1 LSPFKKLASQTAIY
15 GLPTIV
21 GRLLN
26 YLLVPI
32 YTRTFSTA
40 QYGTVNEMYAYV
52 SFLLIVLTYGMETSL
67 FNFSRNN
74 ENKEK
79 VYSTILLT
87 IILTSSVFIL
97 GTWLFDQPIADLI
110 NYPNHTEYIIYFGWI
125 LGLDA
130 ISSIAFA
137 KLREQ
142 QKAGLFAGIKILNI
156 AANIFFNLFFI
167 VYCPKLLAQNPQ
179 SWLLKF
185 YDSQVGV
192 GYVFVSNLISS
203 IITILIQLP
212 FILRVKF
219 TFDFSQLKTILK
231 YSSPLL
237 LAGLAGMTNETI
249 DRILL
254 KYLLPEN
261 IALEQVGI
269 YGACYKISL
278 IMTIFIQTFRFAAEP
293 FFFSH
298 SDKQDAK
305 QVYARVMKYFVIIC
319 SIIFL
324 GTMINLSWIQ
334 GFIGKDF
341 RSGLQVV
348 PLLLMANFFLG
359 VFFNLSIWYKL
370 TNQTRYGAWLT
381 IFGAVIT
388 LAGNFI
394 FIPRFGYM
402 ACAYTTL
409 VCYLLMMLVSYFI
422 GNKHYHV
429 NYDVK
434 RIVAYIGLSLLL
446 FAISQYINFDSDVLG
461 ITIKNLLLILFALVV
476 FLFERKELR
485 FQ

>member
-1 LSPFKKLASQTAIY
+1 MSPFKKLASQTAIY

-185 YDSQVGV
+185 YDPQVGV

-261 IALEQVGI
+261 SALEQVGI

-446 FAISQYINFDSDVLG
+446 FGISQYINFDSDVLG
-461 ITIKNLLLILFALVV
+461 ITIKNLL
-476 FLFERKELR
+476 
-485 FQ
+485 

>member
-1 LSPFKKLASQTAIY
+1 MSPFKKLASQTAIY

-97 GTWLFDQPIADLI
+97 GTWLFAQPIADLI

-185 YDSQVGV
+185 YDPQVGV

-261 IALEQVGI
+261 SALEQVGI

-348 PLLLMANFFLG
+348 PILLMANFFLG

-476 FLFERKELR
+476 FLFERKEFR

>member
-1 LSPFKKLASQTAIY
+1 MSPFKKLASQTAIY

-87 IILTSSVFIL
+87 IILTSSFFIL
-97 GTWLFDQPIADLI
+97 GTWLFAQPIADLI

-185 YDSQVGV
+185 YDPQVGV

-261 IALEQVGI
+261 SALEQVGI

-434 RIVAYIGLSLLL
+434 RIVAYIGLSLFL
-446 FAISQYINFDSDVLG
+446 FAISQYISFDSDLLG

>member
-1 LSPFKKLASQTAIY
+1 MSPFKKLASQTAIY

-185 YDSQVGV
+185 YDPQIGV

-476 FLFERKELR
+476 FLFERKEFR

>member
-1 LSPFKKLASQTAIY
+1 MSPFKKLASQTAIY

-185 YDSQVGV
+185 YDPQVGV

>member
-1 LSPFKKLASQTAIY
+1 MSPFKKLASQTAIY

-87 IILTSSVFIL
+87 IILTSSFFIL
-97 GTWLFDQPIADLI
+97 GTWLFAQPIADLI

-185 YDSQVGV
+185 YDPQVGV

-261 IALEQVGI
+261 SALEQVGI

>member
-1 LSPFKKLASQTAIY
+1 MSPFKKLASQTAIY

-185 YDSQVGV
+185 YDPQVGV

-446 FAISQYINFDSDVLG
+446 FAISQYISFDSDLLD

>member
-1 LSPFKKLASQTAIY
+1 MSPFKKLASQTAIY

-97 GTWLFDQPIADLI
+97 GTWLFAQPIADLI

-185 YDSQVGV
+185 YDPQVGV

-261 IALEQVGI
+261 SALEQVGI

-476 FLFERKELR
+476 FLFERKEFR

>member
-1 LSPFKKLASQTAIY
+1 MSPFKKLASQTAIY

-97 GTWLFDQPIADLI
+97 GTWLFAQPIADLI

-185 YDSQVGV
+185 YDPQVGV

-203 IITILIQLP
+203 IITILIQFP

-476 FLFERKELR
+476 FLFERKEFR

>member
-185 YDSQVGV
+185 YDPQIGV

-476 FLFERKELR
+476 FLFERKEFR

>member
-1 LSPFKKLASQTAIY
+1 MSPFKKLASQTAIY

-87 IILTSSVFIL
+87 IILTSSFFIL
-97 GTWLFDQPIADLI
+97 GTWLFAQPIADLI

-192 GYVFVSNLISS
+192 EYVFVSNLISS

-261 IALEQVGI
+261 SALEQVGI

>member
-1 LSPFKKLASQTAIY
+1 MSPFKKLASQTAIY

-87 IILTSSVFIL
+87 IILTSSFFIL
-97 GTWLFDQPIADLI
+97 GTWLFAQPIADLI

-185 YDSQVGV
+185 YDPQVGV

-476 FLFERKELR
+476 FLFERKEFR

>member
-1 LSPFKKLASQTAIY
+1 MSPFKKLASQTAIY

-97 GTWLFDQPIADLI
+97 GTWLFAQPIADLI

-476 FLFERKELR
+476 FLFERKEFR

>member
-1 LSPFKKLASQTAIY
+1 MSPFKKLASQTAIY

-97 GTWLFDQPIADLI
+97 GTWLFAQPIADLI

-185 YDSQVGV
+185 YDPQIGV

-261 IALEQVGI
+261 SALEQVGI

-476 FLFERKELR
+476 FLFERKEFR

>member
-1 LSPFKKLASQTAIY
+1 MSPFKKLASQTAIY

-97 GTWLFDQPIADLI
+97 GTWLFAQPIADLI

-130 ISSIAFA
+130 ISSIAFS

-185 YDSQVGV
+185 YDPQVGV

-261 IALEQVGI
+261 SALEQVGI

-409 VCYLLMMLVSYFI
+409 VCYLLMMLVSYFM

-429 NYDVK
+429 DYDVK

-446 FAISQYINFDSDVLG
+446 FATSQYINFDSDMLE
-461 ITIKNLLLILFALVV
+461 IIIKNMLLILFALVV
-476 FLFERKELR
+476 FVFERKELR

>member
-1 LSPFKKLASQTAIY
+1 MSPFKKLASQTAIY

-97 GTWLFDQPIADLI
+97 GTWLFAQPIADLI

-185 YDSQVGV
+185 YDPQVGV

>member
-1 LSPFKKLASQTAIY
+1 MSPFKKLASQTAIY

-87 IILTSSVFIL
+87 IILTSSFFIL
-97 GTWLFDQPIADLI
+97 GTWLFAQPIADLI

-185 YDSQVGV
+185 YDPQVGV

-261 IALEQVGI
+261 SALEQVGI

-476 FLFERKELR
+476 FLFERKEFR

>member
-1 LSPFKKLASQTAIY
+1 MSPFKKLASQTAIY

-87 IILTSSVFIL
+87 IILTSSFFIL
-97 GTWLFDQPIADLI
+97 GTWLFAQPIADLI

-185 YDSQVGV
+185 YDPQVGV

-203 IITILIQLP
+203 IITILIQFP

-434 RIVAYIGLSLLL
+434 RIVAYIGLSLFL
-446 FAISQYINFDSDVLG
+446 FAISQYINFDSDLLD

-476 FLFERKELR
+476 FLFERKEFR